1 MSCFVDVQVYVT
13 EVYCGLLKLISPP
26 KVKARQR
33 GFTVLLSFSDAPR
46 KIKIRNFVI
55 FFLE

>member
-33 GFTVLLSFSDAPR
+33 GFSLFFSDAPR